1 MKSFLKIATPYE
13 EILEGKFTK
22 DTFAANLWQ
31 IFRGDAK
38 SEYTDS
44 KEFFKRTYLTQEL
57 EGLLKKLEKRFRGD
71 GDVDSII
78 QLQTPFGGGK
88 THSLIALYHRAKE
101 LKGNIFVFDGSALS
115 PKEVIIWEEM
125 ERQLSGEVK
134 NFKGKTPPHI
144 ESLKKYLSN
153 YQPLL
158 ILIDEIVE
166 YLITARAI
174 KVNNTYLFEHIL
186 SFIRFLTDVVR
197 MLDKTILFI
206 TYPSKIHYEEREQ
219 KIIDL
224 LQERIGRVGIPCQ
237 PIRDEEIYDLIN
249 KRLFKKIDK
258 KAVEEVVDE
267 FVDYLER
274 EKLFSKRA
282 DKIEYR
288 DKFLKS
294 FPFQPEVID
303 ILYRRW
309 GTFPQFQRTR
319 GLLYLLAKVIYSL
332 KEQLI
337 PFIRLSDFNLELE
350 PIRSFFIDIIGTE
363 WNGVISQDITAR
375 DSAAKKVD
383 RELPATYTPYKLGTK
398 VATTI
403 FLYSFSAGIEKG
415 AMISEIKFNT
425 TQKDFESSI
434 IDTVISKLKDPKDP
448 LVSLYLEEKDDKY
461 FYTKEI
467 TLARALRQ
475 KIDSIKDEEINK
487 EERGALEKI
496 ISREKY
502 FKIYLFPE
510 DSKDIP
516 DTKELKLIILKDEKK
531 LNDFLKNCG
540 AKPRVYQNTLIFL
553 LPKKEEYH
561 NFQNTARERIA
572 YKLLLEENTIL
583 LSEKDKKEIP
593 KKVKESEEEVKGS
606 VRNLYRIIYLP
617 KKADFEEIDLGI
629 TTYGMEIIIDKE
641 IYERLKSEGEIV
653 EKLDPIYLQGNYL
666 KNRDYTETKNILN
679 VFYTVLGEIK
689 IINDDVLKNCIKE
702 GVKRGLFGIGEL
714 ENQTPKCLHFEED
727 CEVNFSENEIIIKK
741 DLCEKPSKIDDVQK
755 IIKEYKL
762 KIEEAKTKTELNKI
776 KEEIEKDER
785 FPNPCKEYLIEKI
798 KEKEKSFKDIYQY
811 IRLKLNLPTG
821 KMSDLAR
828 IINFLQQ
835 KFSTIKI
842 KVELTAK
849 DGEITKSDY
858 QDKVK
863 EGLNQADIK
872 IEEENIE

>member
-31 IFRGDAK
+31 IFRGDTK

-158 ILIDEIVE
+158 ILIDEIIE

-174 KVNNTYLFEHIL
+174 KVNNTYLSEHIL

-383 RELPATYTPYKLGTK
+383 KELPATYTPYKLGTK

-434 IDTVISKLKDPKDP
+434 IDTVISQLKDP

-516 DTKELKLIILKDEKK
+516 DTKELKLIILKDEDK

-540 AKPRVYQNTLIFL
+540 GKPRVYQNTLIFL
-553 LPKKEEYH
+553 LPKKEEYP

-629 TTYGMEIIIDKE
+629 TTYGNEIIIDKE

-679 VFYTVLGEIK
+679 VFYTVPGEIK

-727 CEVNFSENEIIIKK
+727 CEVNFSENEIVIKK
-741 DLCEKPSKIDDVQK
+741 DLCGKQPPTDYESEIEK
-755 IIKEYKL
+755 
-762 KIEEAKTKTELNKI
+762 AKTKREL
-776 KEEIEKDER
+776 DE
-785 FPNPCKEYLIEKI
+785 I
-798 KEKEKSFKDIYQY
+798 KEKIERDQILHIEEKEHLKEKIEKKKKEIIVSPVKNIKDIY
-811 IRLKLNLPTG
+811 LKLDVPMG